1 MWGNQ
6 KRSTV
11 PQPTHVP
18 QGLQDQQDLL
28 ALRYVLQM
36 LYNIEDKT
44 IGLNYTEI
52 SNYEIDFKM
61 PSHIFLAQNL
71 QDFKII

>member
-1 MWGNQ
+1 MWGTQ
-6 KRSTV
+6 KRSSI

-36 LYNIEDKT
+36 LYNIEDET

-52 SNYEIDFKM
+52 SNYEPNNFKM
-61 PSHIFLAQNL
+61 HSHTFLAQKL
-71 QDFKII
+71 ARF